1 MEEKKVN
8 YWKWA
13 FFVLV
18 GILFISGC
26 YLATKVTS
34 QTKEQTNIAK
44 VSDKNSKQK
53 YTSVDVT
60 LDKKQAKSSNTAD
73 VAKKESPKTTVK
85 NTKSVAKKST
95 AKKDTTS
102 KSKPAT
108 KKTSTTKSVAKKT
121 SATSKTVATKKTTTK
136 KTTSKTTATINY
148 YLRKNQK
155 KGKIKYRFLVDKS
168 AIMMG
173 TTKIL
178 GKNVSFTLYT
188 KPTLDKNGNILLK
201 VKSVAIGSLNAPAGF
216 ILKYVK
222 NNYDLGKVA
231 IIDPKAKTITL
242 DLNQLTKKQDVLVK
256 GTKLDLVNDEF
267 KFNVKVPLK

>member
-44 VSDKNSKQK
+44 VLDKNSKQK

-60 LDKKQAKSSNTAD
+60 LDKKQAN
-73 VAKKESPKTTVK
+73 
-85 NTKSVAKKST
+85 
-95 AKKDTTS
+95 
-102 KSKPAT
+102 
-108 KKTSTTKSVAKKT
+108 
-121 SATSKTVATKKTTTK
+121 
-136 KTTSKTTATINY
+136 ATINY

-231 IIDPKAKTITL
+231 IIDPKAKTIIS
-242 DLNQLTKKQDVLVK
+242 K
-256 GTKLDLVNDEF
+256 
-267 KFNVKVPLK
+267 